1 MAGHDLVALFASIR
15 GFETDPERLLNA
27 IAAFFETDRASLFLA
42 TPPTSGYRLAAAV
55 GNSAMIPS
63 DAVIYEGDSIGGQ
76 ALVQQRP
83 LLLGDNGTRTELTSS
98 MVVPLLTGDRA
109 IGLLNFSRETNRTPY
124 DGRDLDRAEALAAV
138 LSFLFEN
145 ALLVNELA
153 TQRKRLDGIIELLG
167 VATFVS
173 EPNGQV
179 TSVNESARQLIGSA
193 ETFGQALATM
203 PQEMAAVAAT
213 FANLMEADKSPE
225 PERIHVGD
233 RYFVL
238 SVLRLEDGG
247 VAWAFEEVTAQQK
260 LQSELSRTQRLAE
273 IGQMTAAIAHEIRNP
288 LTSLIGAGKMLQK
301 EPDMAAEFGQ
311 MVEDEA
317 RRLND
322 LCNEFLAFARPMQL
336 NVEPVSLKDLAT
348 RIVAAHQ
355 HDAQA
360 HSVELTLRVE
370 PNLPT
375 IQADRARTEQVL
387 HNLVLNAI
395 QACEWGGEV
404 CLSVTGEG
412 FRVEDSG
419 KGIEESAMERLFTP
433 FFTTRAKGTGL
444 GLCNVKRIM
453 DAHGGRIEVRRLE
466 PGTCFDVNFGGKAA

>member
-1 MAGHDLVALFASIR
+1 LAGHDLVALFASIR

-27 IAAFFETDRASLFLA
+27 IAVFFEADGASLFLSV
-42 TPPTSGYRLAAAV
+42 PPTPGYRLAASF
-55 GNSAMIPS
+55 GSSALIPG
-63 DAVIYEGDSIGGQ
+63 DTIVYEGDSIGGQ
-76 ALVQQRP
+76 ALVQRTP
-83 LLLGDNGTRTELTSS
+83 LLLGHSGDRPELTSS
-98 MVVPLLTGDRA
+98 MVVPLLTGDRP
-109 IGLLNFSRETNRTPY
+109 IGLLNFSRGANHTAY
-124 DGRDLDRAEALAAV
+124 DVRDLDRAEALAAV

-153 TQRKRLDGIIELLG
+153 TQRKRLDGIVELLG

-179 TSVNESARQLIGSA
+179 TGVNESARQLIGSS
-193 ETFGQALATM
+193 EKFVDALKTM
-203 PQEMAAVAAT
+203 PPEMAGIAQS
-213 FANLMEADKSPE
+213 FDKVLRQGTTP
-225 PERIHVGD
+225 PPQRIHVGE
-233 RYFVL
+233 RFFVL

-247 VAWAFEEVTAQQK
+247 VAWAFEEVTAEQK
-260 LQSELSRTQRLAE
+260 LQAELSRTQRLAE

-301 EPDMAAEFGQ
+301 EPEMAVEFGQ

-322 LCNEFLAFARPMQL
+322 LCDEFLAFARPMRL
-336 NVEPVSLKDLAT
+336 NLEPVNLEELAA

-355 HDAQA
+355 HDAA
-360 HSVELTLRVE
+360 KNSVELTLRVDA
-370 PNLPT
+370 NLPI

-395 QACEWGGEV
+395 QACEWSGNV
-404 CLSVTGEG
+404 CLSVTAEG
-412 FRVEDSG
+412 FRVEDTG

-466 PGTCFDVNFGGKAA
+466 PGTCFDISFGGRAA